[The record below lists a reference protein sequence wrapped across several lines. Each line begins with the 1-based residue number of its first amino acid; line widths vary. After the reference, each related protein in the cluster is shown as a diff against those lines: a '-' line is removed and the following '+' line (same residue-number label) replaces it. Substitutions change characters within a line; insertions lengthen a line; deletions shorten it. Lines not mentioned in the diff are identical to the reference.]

1 MSTQD
6 FHSPVGQVAGRDII
20 NEASQMLWDCET
32 AELQIEYKRCR
43 SKLWRAKR
51 DLYMNVPFFWSLL
64 GLASA
69 VWLLFSGT
77 ILKFTSESWF
87 FPWLIGALVVPGIW
101 HGSIKKKKAKMI
113 GYYHER
119 IEIIDLILQ
128 DRA

>member
-6 FHSPVGQVAGRDII
+6 FHSAVGQVAGRDII

-32 AELQIEYKRCR
+32 TELQREYKRCR
-43 SKLWRAKR
+43 SKLWQAKR
-51 DLYMNVPFFWSLL
+51 DLYINVPFFWALL
-64 GLASA
+64 GLISA
-69 VWLLFSGT
+69 VWLLVSGA
-77 ILKFTSESWF
+77 ILKSTNQPWF
-87 FPWLIGALVVPGIW
+87 FPWLFAALIVPGIW
-101 HGSIKKKKAKMI
+101 HGRIKKKKAKMI